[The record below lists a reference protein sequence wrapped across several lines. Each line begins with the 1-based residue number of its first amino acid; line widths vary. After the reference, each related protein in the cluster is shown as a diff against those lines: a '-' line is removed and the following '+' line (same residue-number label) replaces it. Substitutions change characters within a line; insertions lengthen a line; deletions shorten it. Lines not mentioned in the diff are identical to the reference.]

1 MIMTKSLLISIPSV
15 DEDLAYRLLD
25 RYGTLAALIWA
36 EKGDIRQV
44 EGITETQ
51 VREIWRT
58 FRSGESIDYQTES

>member
-1 MIMTKSLLISIPSV
+1 MTKSLLIAIPSV

-36 EKGDIRQV
+36 EEGDIREV

-51 VREIWRT
+51 VREICRT
-58 FRSGESIDYQTES
+58 FRSGESINHQTET